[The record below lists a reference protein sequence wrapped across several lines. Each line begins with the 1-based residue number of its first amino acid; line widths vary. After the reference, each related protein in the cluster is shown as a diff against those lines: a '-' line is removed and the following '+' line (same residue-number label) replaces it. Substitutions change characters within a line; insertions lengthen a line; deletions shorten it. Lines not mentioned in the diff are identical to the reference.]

1 MLVEGTVAAPLLWA
15 GVPPVLVHNLLLL
28 GAIVASAAG
37 VFVLVRTLTGSAA
50 GGIVAGTVFAFV
62 PYRFDHF
69 MHMELQWT
77 MWMPWTFW
85 AVHRAIESAR
95 VRDGLLAGVFFSL
108 QMLSSIY
115 YGMFLAI
122 SLLVGGAVLLLRR
135 LPAARRSLRVIAPG
149 VVLALV
155 VCGMYSQ
162 PYIETSRSVGPR
174 DVLEIRSYSARH
186 ESYLVSMPN
195 SPMWGWVLPDENRAE
210 RRLFPGALATA
221 LAAAALIAGRSLALP
236 YLAVGVVM
244 FDLSLGFSGLTF
256 PLLYD
261 NVPIFHGL
269 RAISR
274 AGIFVLFAIATL
286 AGLGFSAVAVRASA
300 PIRTALTA
308 AVCAAMLLEY
318 RVTALPLRS
327 YDNDP
332 SAVESWLRGQ
342 PPGVVVHLPM
352 GELESLPG
360 PEAHYAYL
368 STFHWKPIVNGYSGY
383 FPESFLD
390 RVRAM
395 RSFPDDVAMAQLRRD
410 GVRYVVVH
418 MEDYSDQEQAH
429 IRAVMTRYG
438 MPVLARFAAGA
449 TETTVWGL
457 Q

>member
-1 MLVEGTVAAPLLWA
+1 
-15 GVPPVLVHNLLLL
+15 
-28 GAIVASAAG
+28 
-37 VFVLVRTLTGSAA
+37 
-50 GGIVAGTVFAFV
+50 
-62 PYRFDHF
+62 
-69 MHMELQWT
+69 
-77 MWMPWTFW
+77 
-85 AVHRAIESAR
+85 
-95 VRDGLLAGVFFSL
+95 
-108 QMLSSIY
+108 
-115 YGMFLAI
+115 
-122 SLLVGGAVLLLRR
+122 
-135 LPAARRSLRVIAPG
+135 
-149 VVLALV
+149 
-155 VCGMYSQ
+155 
-162 PYIETSRSVGPR
+162 
-174 DVLEIRSYSARH
+174 
-186 ESYLVSMPN
+186 
-195 SPMWGWVLPDENRAE
+195 
-210 RRLFPGALATA
+210 
-221 LAAAALIAGRSLALP
+221 
-236 YLAVGVVM
+236 
-244 FDLSLGFSGLTF
+244 
-256 PLLYD
+256 
-261 NVPIFHGL
+261 
-269 RAISR
+269 
-274 AGIFVLFAIATL
+274 
-286 AGLGFSAVAVRASA
+286 
-300 PIRTALTA
+300 
-308 AVCAAMLLEY
+308 MLLEY